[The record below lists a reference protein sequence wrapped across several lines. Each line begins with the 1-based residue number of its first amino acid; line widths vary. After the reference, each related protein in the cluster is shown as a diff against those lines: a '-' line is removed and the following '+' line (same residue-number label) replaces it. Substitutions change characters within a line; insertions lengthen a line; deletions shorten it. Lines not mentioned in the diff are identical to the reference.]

1 MSFTTM
7 LHPRERKYR
16 QSHWP
21 MRPAPPTTRTRW
33 LIGTGGSTPACRRT
47 LSSIRRRARPAPSD
61 ELIPRLATSA
71 ERRVCTCSSALSSRR
86 GRPRRFRDGRGRL
99 DGDAERNRHAARD
112 AAEDPAGVIRLRHDS
127 AGRDRERIVV
137 LAPAHRRR
145 AEAGAEIDAF
155 HGGYRE
161 EEIGERRLD

>member
-1 MSFTTM
+1 M
-7 LHPRERKYR
+7 
-16 QSHWP
+16 
-21 MRPAPPTTRTRW
+21 
-33 LIGTGGSTPACRRT
+33 
-47 LSSIRRRARPAPSD
+47 
-61 ELIPRLATSA
+61 
-71 ERRVCTCSSALSSRR
+71 
-86 GRPRRFRDGRGRL
+86 RFRDGGGRVA
-99 DGDAERNRHAARD
+99 GDADRNRHAARD

-161 EEIGERRLD
+161 EERSGAPPALVEKMAGDAPPADRLHPPDPAAHAVA